1 MFTEAPVT
9 SGGSSYYRSTLRFK
23 ACVMTFDKLLNVHGR
38 CLLKVSNAISAHFI
52 LSSYFL
58 ANSSLPPLSLFLLL
72 LYFSSLSN
80 FLFFFLL
87 SMIAIPRSDIEDDS
101 NAIQNV
107 GPIIFMSVLMF
118 MCIHHSEKKIRFL
131 FGLCLA
137 IVPFRQ
143 LKAFRLTTILCFL
156 FLSQ

>member
-1 MFTEAPVT
+1 MAGVCWRCQMLYQRILF
-9 SGGSSYYRSTLRFK
+9 
-23 ACVMTFDKLLNVHGR
+23 
-38 CLLKVSNAISAHFI
+38 CLLI
-52 LSSYFL
+52 FL
-58 ANSSLPPLSLFLLL
+58 PTQVCLLFL
-72 LYFSSLSN
+72 FSCCFFTSPACQKP
-80 FLFFFLL
+80 FFLL
-87 SMIAIPRSDIEDDS
+87 SMIAIPRSDIGDAS

-156 FLSQ
+156 FLSQWHSDVIPLWGMSKEVRSLLWVPRVF